1 MIRRFSLFFGSYSRY
16 SVLPLLCH
24 SNTFILKVKA
34 ESTRNIHMHIDIQ
47 IKEAPQ
53 KFLGT
58 SLYILNYHRVRSWP
72 RTVGYE
78 HHYQVY
84 TYIDTL

>member
-24 SNTFILKVKA
+24 CNTFILKVKA
-34 ESTRNIHMHIDIQ
+34 ESTLIMHIDIQ

-53 KFLGT
+53 KFLRS
-58 SLYILNYHRVRSWP
+58 SLYILIITGYQELNS
-72 RTVGYE
+72 RTVGHG

-84 TYIDTL
+84 TILY